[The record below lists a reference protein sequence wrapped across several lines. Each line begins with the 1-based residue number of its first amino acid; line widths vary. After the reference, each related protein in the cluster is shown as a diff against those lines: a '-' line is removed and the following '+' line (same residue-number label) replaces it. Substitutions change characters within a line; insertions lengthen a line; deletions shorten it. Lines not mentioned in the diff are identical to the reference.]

1 MLQTPQCYCFVC
13 LFKHLV
19 TVLVRVPRE
28 IEQIG
33 CVYVYSERNIIKVLA
48 HMNMVTGK
56 SKSTVYGQ
64 AQDPW
69 KIDAPVERS
78 QNC

>member
-1 MLQTPQCYCFVC
+1 MLLFC
-13 LFKHLV
+13 LFKHSI

-33 CVYVYSERNIIKVLA
+33 CACTFREKDYKD
-48 HMNMVTGK
+48 MNMVTGK